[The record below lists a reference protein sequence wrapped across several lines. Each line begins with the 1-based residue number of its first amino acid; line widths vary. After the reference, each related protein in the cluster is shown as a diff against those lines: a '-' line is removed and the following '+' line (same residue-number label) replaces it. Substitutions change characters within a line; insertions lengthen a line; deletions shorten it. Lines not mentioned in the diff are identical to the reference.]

1 MMSECSISDTASEP
15 EPGDGQ
21 RRGPVTVSGVTQIG
35 ESSTPYTVYA
45 DIIPTHENA
54 NVLSELRLIEQDGQW
69 VMQEPEVCQQP
80 EICVQTKD
88 DQDAFEV
95 QATLRELEALEALE
109 NIGARNIP
117 FPITSDGAL
126 SGSTEC
132 HQSPGVTHSPSSQ
145 TSSDQDHVSSTS
157 VTPPRHEP
165 FVFEP
170 HSELYPGRNQI
181 VQQHNDWGDILRD
194 ALNGN
199 ACQED
204 VLAEILVPSSEKER
218 LDDETPDRDEDR
230 QGNVDNDQVEDNQ
243 GIKKGRRRNKKKEEV
258 EKKKAEKEQK
268 RSLYDQA
275 VNAFKEH
282 KYESYSACAKAY
294 GVSDVTLRRII
305 LRKKGFSGQGR
316 KSDILTK
323 DEEKK
328 LVSHLKYCAKVGFG
342 LSIYDV
348 QLLIQELLS
357 AVVR

>member
-1 MMSECSISDTASEP
+1 MSECTASEP
-15 EPGDGQ
+15 EPGDGYSP
-21 RRGPVTVSGVTQIG
+21 GPVTVPGVRQIG
-35 ESSTPYTVYA
+35 ESSTLYTVYT
-45 DIIPTHENA
+45 DIIATHENV
-54 NVLSELRLIEQDGQW
+54 NELSELRMIEQDGRW

-80 EICVQTKD
+80 EICAQTKD
-88 DQDAFEV
+88 DAFEV
-95 QATLRELEALEALE
+95 EATLRELEALEALE
-109 NIGARNIP
+109 NIGAPNVA

-145 TSSDQDHVSSTS
+145 TSSDQNHVSSTS
-157 VTPPRHEP
+157 VTPPRHEA
-165 FVFEP
+165 FVFDP

-181 VQQHNDWGDILRD
+181 VQMENDILRGTSD
-194 ALNGN
+194 GN
-199 ACQED
+199 AGQED
-204 VLAEILVPSSEKER
+204 ILAEVFGPNNAEIEGQS
-218 LDDETPDRDEDR
+218 DEIEDR
-230 QGNVDNDQVEDNQ
+230 NEERQDNGDIDQVEDNQ

-316 KSDILTK
+316 KSDILK
-323 DEEKK
+323 EDEEKK